1 MHKGMVGV
9 LQNGTTKPAHGR
21 PIPKPGGE
29 KDVGEQARTNHSR
42 EKVEDA
48 QLVSHITCKQV
59 KVMHVML
66 NPEG

>member
-1 MHKGMVGV
+1 MGHEIGFRA
-9 LQNGTTKPAHGR
+9 QRSDYPYTDA
-21 PIPKPGGE
+21 GGK
-29 KDVGEQARTNHSR
+29 KDGGEQARTNHSR

-59 KVMHVML
+59 KVMHVMQ